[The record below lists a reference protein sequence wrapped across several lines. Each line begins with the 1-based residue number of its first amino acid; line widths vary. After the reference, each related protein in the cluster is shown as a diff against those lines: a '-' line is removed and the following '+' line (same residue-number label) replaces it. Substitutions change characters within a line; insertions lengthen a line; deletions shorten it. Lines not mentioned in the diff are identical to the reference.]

1 MPACFRT
8 RTSRAA
14 DLPPKTLCL
23 TYDDGPGQR
32 GTADRV
38 PATAELGEYLA
49 AEGICATFFVIGRH
63 AERYAGVLDSLRRS
77 GQMIGNHTYNHPGLV
92 KLAESGGDVVRELAA
107 TDVLDSVQ
115 CGRGIGPFP
124 RPYGNWRQ
132 IDPATGDDRK
142 WSIVADMLNASG
154 RFSDYLGPVN
164 WESRPRILPSVA
176 ARPRR

>member
-1 MPACFRT
+1 MFSHADIKG
-8 RTSRAA
+8 A

-32 GTADRV
+32 GSADRV

-107 TDVLDSVQ
+107 TDASF
-115 CGRGIGPFP
+115 GPM
-124 RPYGNWRQ
+124 RTRNWSFSALRM
-132 IDPATGDDRK
+132 ATGVR
-142 WSIVADMLNASG
+142 SIRPQATIASG
-154 RFSDYLGPVN
+154 RL
-164 WESRPRILPSVA
+164 SRTCLMPAVDFRTIWD
-176 ARPRR
+176 R